1 MAHHC
6 QMHSSQ
12 PERRFSGENAGA
24 STPKRDAEVL
34 MSVVLPCFNE
44 EAVLPETHR
53 RLVNVLEGVP
63 KLSFEIIYVDD
74 GSRDATPEVLRQ
86 LQRADPHVRVVL
98 LSRNFGQQIALTA
111 GLAEASGDVSAILD
125 ADLQDPPEI
134 LPEMLERWRDG
145 VDVAYGVRAER
156 DGEGLFKRWTSKA
169 FHRFINRISEISI
182 PLDAGEFRLMDR
194 RVVNAFLNMPERHRF
209 LRGMVA
215 WSGFRQEPI
224 YFHRPHRAAGQTKWT
239 RSMMLQHAANGIFS
253 FSLVPLRLATWAGLT
268 ALSLAFL
275 CIGYAVVTHFFTDAQ
290 MNGWTL
296 LLIAI
301 LFLGGGQ
308 FLFIGIVGEYL
319 GRIANEVRRR
329 PLYLVQE
336 RLGFPPP

>member
-1 MAHHC
+1 
-6 QMHSSQ
+6 
-12 PERRFSGENAGA
+12 
-24 STPKRDAEVL
+24 
-34 MSVVLPCFNE
+34 
-44 EAVLPETHR
+44 
-53 RLVNVLEGVP
+53 
-63 KLSFEIIYVDD
+63 
-74 GSRDATPEVLRQ
+74 
-86 LQRADPHVRVVL
+86 
-98 LSRNFGQQIALTA
+98 
-111 GLAEASGDVSAILD
+111 
-125 ADLQDPPEI
+125 
-134 LPEMLERWRDG
+134 
-145 VDVAYGVRAER
+145 
-156 DGEGLFKRWTSKA
+156 
-169 FHRFINRISEISI
+169 
-182 PLDAGEFRLMDR
+182 
-194 RVVNAFLNMPERHRF
+194 
-209 LRGMVA
+209 
-215 WSGFRQEPI
+215 
-224 YFHRPHRAAGQTKWT
+224 
-239 RSMMLQHAANGIFS
+239 MMLQHAANGIFS